1 MDFITLYNELISI
14 FNKELPESSRLPIE
28 IIFKIIFKF
37 QGLQNRN
44 YITCFNEFKNDII
57 YNKKKE
63 IIDIDPNSK
72 INCRSA
78 YIEGNEYIKCKKLSK
93 LILKRIFVY
102 RGNNNI
108 DTDIFTTKFNYNALS
123 LYQDTRKELRIL
135 NRKLKVCDS
144 RICYLY
150 IGKLGISKL
159 NTSLVTKL
167 LLTPRQNYLSFY
179 EDYLEM
185 EIIKELY
192 IDKNTLRNF
201 NRTELIRFYL
211 KF

>member
-1 MDFITLYNELISI
+1 MDFITIYNEIISI
-14 FNKELPESSRLPIE
+14 FNKELPESSRLPLE

-37 QGLQNRN
+37 QGLQNIN

-72 INCRSA
+72 INCSST

-102 RGNNNI
+102 RGNNNT
-108 DTDIFTTKFNYNALS
+108 DTDIFTIKFNYLCMS
-123 LYQDTRKELRIL
+123 RPVLRIL
-135 NRKLKVCDS
+135 NRKLKICDS